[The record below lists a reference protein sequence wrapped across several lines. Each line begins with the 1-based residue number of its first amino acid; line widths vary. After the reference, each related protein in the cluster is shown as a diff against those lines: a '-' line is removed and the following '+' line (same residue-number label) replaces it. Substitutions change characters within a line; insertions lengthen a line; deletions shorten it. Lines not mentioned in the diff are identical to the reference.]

1 MSILGV
7 GHYLDETGGINLTSL
22 LILCAVFGFTGS
34 FISLFMSK
42 FIAKRTT
49 GTRIIAQPRTADE
62 QWLVSIVDE
71 LARKANIKFPE
82 EGIFAAAQAKAFAT
96 GLYCNAA
103 LVSVSE
109 GMLQR
114 FDREEVRAVMA
125 YVICNVDN
133 CDMVILTLVLGVVN
147 SFVMFFARI
156 IGHTVDRVVFKIE
169 FGHDIGFWVNTIVAQ
184 MPLAILASMIVMAFS

>member
-62 QWLVSIVDE
+62 QWLVRTVDE
-71 LARKANIKFPE
+71 LARKANRSE
-82 EGIFAAAQAKAFAT
+82 ERRVGTEGRGRGWRGAGSSDT
-96 GLYCNAA
+96 GGWGNRAR
-103 LVSVSE
+103 E
-109 GMLQR
+109 GSR
-114 FDREEVRAVMA
+114 
-125 YVICNVDN
+125 
-133 CDMVILTLVLGVVN
+133 
-147 SFVMFFARI
+147 
-156 IGHTVDRVVFKIE
+156 RV
-169 FGHDIGFWVNTIVAQ
+169 
-184 MPLAILASMIVMAFS
+184 

>member
-62 QWLVSIVDE
+62 QWLVSTVDE
-71 LARKANIKFPE
+71 LARKANIKCPE
-82 EGIFAAAQAKAFAT
+82 VGIFPRSEERRVGT
-96 GLYCNAA
+96 GTGSRWL
-103 LVSVSE
+103 
-109 GMLQR
+109 
-114 FDREEVRAVMA
+114 
-125 YVICNVDN
+125 
-133 CDMVILTLVLGVVN
+133 
-147 SFVMFFARI
+147 
-156 IGHTVDRVVFKIE
+156 
-169 FGHDIGFWVNTIVAQ
+169 
-184 MPLAILASMIVMAFS
+184 